1 MIEPAAQPGK
11 PPTYYSAGRI
21 AVLIIGTVLLLP
33 GGCVFVMLVFSVRDA
48 ARRGQPLDFSDPF
61 AQLMLII
68 WAICLVISAVG
79 VALIVAVMKRIR
91 SARSATLPRG

>member
-1 MIEPAAQPGK
+1 MNEPEAQPGK

-33 GGCVFVMLVFSVRDA
+33 GGCVFVMFIFSVSDA
-48 ARRGQPLDFSDPF
+48 ARKGQPLDFSDPF
-61 AQLMLII
+61 AQLMLIV
-68 WAICLVISAVG
+68 WAICLVISAIG

-91 SARSATLPRG
+91 SARRATRPGG